1 MSKLQW
7 KGSTLLAPVP
17 AALVSCG
24 TLEKPNAL
32 TIAWTGITCSDPPMT
47 YISVRPE
54 RYSYDIIKESGEF
67 VINLTSGAMARAT
80 DFCGVRSGREMDKL
94 AATGLT
100 VEPAKEIAAPVI
112 AQSPLA
118 LECRVKQIIPL
129 GSHDM
134 FLAEIV
140 AVDVEERLLD
150 EAGKLH
156 LEKAGLMAYSHGEYF
171 AMGKKIGSFGYSVRK
186 KRPKNPTG
194 KRKNK
199 RLPFRLSGRRFCF
212 LGSLQGASRPAG
224 PRRVA
229 PRGGRRTGCPP
240 GRCLRFAA
248 ASGGAAP

>member
-100 VEPAKEIAAPVI
+100 VEPAKEIAAPV
-112 AQSPLA
+112 
-118 LECRVKQIIPL
+118 KQIIPL

-156 LEKAGLMAYSHGEYF
+156 MEKAGLMAYSHGEYF

-194 KRKNK
+194 KRKK
-199 RLPFRLSGRRFCF
+199 
-212 LGSLQGASRPAG
+212 
-224 PRRVA
+224 
-229 PRGGRRTGCPP
+229 
-240 GRCLRFAA
+240 
-248 ASGGAAP
+248 